1 MRHFRILLPFIS
13 IWSASSTDPEIE
25 PHDNREL
32 TPKPVGISASQY
44 SQVVVL
50 PDVHGDLDALLH
62 SLLLALRRIDVVD
75 ISFQAFA
82 EPFYNLIYA
91 VIGTLSRQDTFD
103 LSELYPKPAMSPRQD
118 VVIVQL
124 GDLVDR
130 GPYSVEC
137 IFAMAVIPAIIG
149 WKTVQLYGNHEL
161 WNLEQYFEYVHH
173 RDGDLFELLSPNN
186 AASFRQEA
194 FTSPNGMIY
203 KHLISQF
210 LGLGVLHASP
220 STQYKDR
227 SEDPRTLFLHGG
239 IDLEWLGDVAP
250 NAQSFDEINTKVT
263 DLIRRS
269 AEGELTH
276 IDEPVSILWNR
287 VLAQAPEPEVC
298 TTADLIL
305 QHFQVARIVIGHTPQ
320 DDMKVKTRCKGAIIL
335 ADVRMSRWMIS
346 DFHEGELSSGQ
357 PIAII
362 MTIDPSNEQLQS
374 IDVHYGDI
382 ETESITSVKL

>member
-1 MRHFRILLPFIS
+1 MRFFCILFSFIS
-13 IWSASSTDPEIE
+13 VGYASSSDAEIK
-25 PHDNREL
+25 PHDQAEL
-32 TPKPVGISASQY
+32 TEKHGGISASQY
-44 SQVVVL
+44 SQVVIL

-62 SLLLALRRIDVVD
+62 SLLVALRQIDNID

-91 VIGTLSRQDTFD
+91 VIGTLSRQDEFD
-103 LSELYPKPAMSPRQD
+103 ISELYSKPALSTRQD

-130 GPYSVEC
+130 GPFSVEC
-137 IFAMAVIPAIIG
+137 IFAMEVIPAVIG
-149 WKTVQLYGNHEL
+149 WRVVQLYGNHEL
-161 WNLEQYFEYVHH
+161 LNLERYFGFVHH
-173 RDGDLFELLSPNN
+173 RDGYLFELLSPNN
-186 AASFRQEA
+186 AERLRQEA
-194 FTSPNGMIY
+194 FTSPSGMVY
-203 KHLISQF
+203 KHVISQF
-210 LGLGVLHASP
+210 LGLGVLQASP
-220 STQYKDR
+220 STQYESR

-239 IDLEWLGDVAP
+239 IDLEWLADVAP
-250 NAQSFDEINTKVT
+250 NGQSLHEINTKIT

-269 AEGELTH
+269 AEGELTL
-276 IDEPVSILWNR
+276 IDDRVSILWDR

-298 TTADLIL
+298 AVVELIL

-320 DDMKVKTRCKGAIIL
+320 DDMTVKMRCNGAIML

-357 PIAII
+357 PVAII
-362 MTIDPSNEQLQS
+362 MTIDPSSEKLQS

-382 ETESITSVKL
+382 ETESVTSVKL